1 MTLLRCFLAAALLI
15 AGSAYSQSAGEIAF
29 WESVRDSRNP
39 AELQAYVDQFP
50 NGTFVVLAKA
60 RLAALEK
67 SAPAAAPAARPAP
80 PPVASTAPR
89 LAAGEKRVPKAGDT
103 WTYRLSYPRLR
114 GEWGQP
120 ARPSQ
125 NHVVQASEVTAERI
139 VDTVSVDG
147 GTPAPWTHAG
157 RQLVAQG
164 AAIFSPYLPVI
175 DALPTTGR
183 LGSAVAVANACPSQ
197 YTCEAKARLVGTE
210 TVTVPAGQFVASKVI
225 VDQEWRPSGMGGGWQ
240 QMRMNGGRTLTVWYA
255 PEIGRA
261 VKYSSR
267 IVAGDIPPVDA
278 NFDLELVSYQLK

>member
-1 MTLLRCFLAAALLI
+1 MTALRLVAIALLLAAVPAH
-15 AGSAYSQSAGEIAF
+15 AQSPGEIAF

-39 AELQAYVDQFP
+39 AELQAYIDQFP
-50 NGTFVVLAKA
+50 NGAFVVLAKS
-60 RLAALEK
+60 RLAALQR
-67 SAPAAAPAARPAP
+67 SAPAAPA
-80 PPVASTAPR
+80 ASTAPR
-89 LAAGEKRVPKAGDT
+89 LAAGEKRVPRVGDS
-103 WTYRLSYPRLR
+103 WAYRLSYPRLR
-114 GEWGQP
+114 GEWGQ
-120 ARPSQ
+120 ATRPSQ
-125 NHVVQASEVTAERI
+125 NLLVQASEVTPQRI

-147 GTPAPWTHAG
+147 GTPVSWSHAG

-164 AAIFSPYLPVI
+164 AAIFSPYLPVL
-175 DALPTTGR
+175 DALPTTSR
-183 LGSAVAVANACPSQ
+183 LGSTVAVANACPSQ

-267 IVAGDIPPVDA
+267 IVAGDLPPVDA
-278 NFDLELVSYQLK
+278 NFDLELVSFDLK